1 MDNLTK
7 KLISN
12 FIERVQDA
20 LFHLNIT
27 QVELA
32 KGIGVQKEM
41 VNCWLKKKH
50 IPRLDYVIKI
60 CLYIDSIVPGIMLNC
75 TIEELTRDIDIR
87 EILKSENQEKIR
99 QLKLKEKGGE
109 DNGN

>member
-1 MDNLTK
+1 MENL
-7 KLISN
+7 SN
-12 FIERVQDA
+12 KILKDFINRIQDA
-20 LFHLNIT
+20 LCHLNIT
-27 QVELA
+27 QDELA
-32 KGIGVQKEM
+32 KRIGAKREM
-41 VNCWLKKKH
+41 VNRWLNGKH

-87 EILKSENQEKIR
+87 EIIRTENQKEIR
-99 QLKLKEKGGE
+99 QLKLQEKGGE